1 MSGFQSL
8 ENRSRTKIVAT
19 IGPACQSR
27 AMLEQLVRA
36 GVDICRLN
44 MAHGSRDEHQRMFE
58 MIRNVEED
66 SQYPIGILVDLAGPK
81 IRLGELSPNPLP
93 CLVGQEYVFV
103 RETAEAIPRQLTSNY
118 QPLIDELA
126 VGDRVL
132 MADGTIEMTV
142 LEKTSDQVR
151 CRVIQGGELRS
162 RQGINL
168 PGVVLS
174 APAMSNV
181 DRDNAKWA
189 ASNGADF
196 VSLSFVRSA
205 TDIYG
210 LRSLLKE
217 EGSSALTIAKIEKP
231 EALENLEEIVK
242 AADGIMVARGDLG
255 VEIDVATMPVAQK
268 NIIDA
273 CSTWKKPVIVATQ
286 MLDSMQR
293 ASRPTRAEVTD
304 VANAILDGT
313 DACMLSGET
322 AIGQYPIESV
332 RMMNRIMQ
340 SIEETRLQATGCSE
354 HTQHD
359 KVHEVTSAVVR
370 GAGGIAEQ
378 LGAKMV
384 VVATR
389 SGATAL
395 TKSKER
401 NLIRT
406 VAVSDC
412 QQTLRQMSL
421 YWGIHPLP
429 GAPDDLEHGLVQ
441 FIVDW
446 GLETEHLTPGDRV
459 VFVTGTGVKA
469 DAHNLLMI
477 LEIPS

>member
-1 MSGFQSL
+1 MSGFQPL
-8 ENRSRTKIVAT
+8 ESRSRTKIVAT

-27 AMLEQLVRA
+27 EMLEQLVTA

-44 MAHGSRDEHQRMFE
+44 MAHGSREDHQRLFDT
-58 MIRNVEED
+58 IREVEQD

-93 CLVGQEYVFV
+93 CIVGQEFTFV
-103 RETAEAIPRQLTSNY
+103 REAAQATAGQLTSNY
-118 QPLIDELA
+118 QPLIDELTA
-126 VGDRVL
+126 GDRVL

-142 LEKTSDQVR
+142 VEKTSDQVR
-151 CRVIQGGELRS
+151 CCVVQGGDLRS

-168 PGVVLS
+168 PGVQLS
-174 APAMSNV
+174 APAMSEV
-181 DRDNAKWA
+181 DRDNARWA
-189 ASNGADF
+189 AMNGADF
-196 VSLSFVRSA
+196 ISLSFVRSA
-205 TDIYG
+205 DDIRG
-210 LRSLLKE
+210 LRSLLEE
-217 EGSSALTIAKIEKP
+217 EGGSALTIAKIEKP
-231 EALENLEEIVK
+231 EALENLEDIVK
-242 AADGIMVARGDLG
+242 ASHGIMVARGDLG

-273 CSTWKKPVIVATQ
+273 CSTWKRPVIVATQ

-332 RMMNRIMQ
+332 RMMNRIMK
-340 SIEETRLQATGCSE
+340 SIEENRLNTISCS
-354 HTQHD
+354 QHSQD
-359 KVHEVTSAVVR
+359 TKVHEVTSAVVR
-370 GAGGIAEQ
+370 GAGGIAAEIA
-378 LGAKMV
+378 AKIV

-395 TKSKER
+395 TKAKER
-401 NLIRT
+401 DLIRT

-429 GAPDDLEHGLVQ
+429 GAPDDLEHRLVQ

-446 GLETEHLTPGDRV
+446 GLESGHLIAGDRV

-477 LEIPS
+477 HEIAS